1 MPASV
6 KPYISRFDK
15 AFREDSSRNYH
26 LTIRLAPDGFSFV
39 VFWPEKNRYIGIEA
53 YRFHQADE
61 GIKLAAALDEVI
73 MVKEWISYPFQ
84 SVLVLI
90 AANSNTLIPEALYD
104 EKEKGVYLAFNQQF
118 KDNSRIVTDHLKSAA
133 AFNVYYLSNSLIEKI
148 KDIWANARIVHFS
161 SVFAESLLIANR
173 NQNIDNVVFI
183 HVHGASF
190 EMLVIRNNKLQFLNQ
205 FRFLTPEDFVYFILF
220 SFDQLRL
227 NPENAQLI
235 LSGEIFKGS
244 EHYEILWKYIRNIG
258 FSQRVKAF
266 EYSYV
271 LEELPVHQHAVLYN
285 AQLCEL

>member
-6 KPYISRFDK
+6 KPHISRFDK

-39 VFWPEKNRYIGIEA
+39 VFWPEKNRYIGLEA
-53 YRFHQADE
+53 YRFHQVDDS
-61 GIKLAAALDEVI
+61 IKMAAALDEII
-73 MVKEWISYPFQ
+73 MFKEWIAYPFQ

-90 AANSNTLIPEALYD
+90 ASNANTLIPEALYD
-104 EKEKGVYLAFNQQF
+104 DKEKGVYLAFNQQF
-118 KDNSRIVTDHLKSAA
+118 KDNSRIVSDHLKTAA
-133 AFNVYYLSNSLIEKI
+133 AFNVYYLSNSLIEKV
-148 KDIWANARIVHFS
+148 KDFWANAHIAHFS

-173 NQNIDNVVFI
+173 NQNIDNVVFV

-190 EMLVIRNNKLQFLNQ
+190 EMLVIRNGKLHFLNQ
-205 FRFLTPEDFVYFILF
+205 FRYHTPEDFIYFILF

-227 NPENAQLI
+227 NPENVQLV
-235 LSGEIFKGS
+235 LSGDIFKGS
-244 EHYEILWKYIRNIG
+244 ANYEILYKYIRNIS
-258 FSQRVKAF
+258 FSQRNQTF

-271 LEELPVHQHAVLYN
+271 LEELPVHQHAVLFN